1 MGSKKA
7 KGTGKRVKDHG
18 VKVGAN
24 KVTKRNKKPYHKKK
38 TNSNRPLVE
47 EIWKMG
53 QSRSDQRANNRGT
66 RLREVEYERSDH
78 SRGRTVIGYKTTKG
92 LTTLYWV
99 TEAKIKI
106 STVEKGEQ
114 LQIT

>member
-1 MGSKKA
+1 MGSKTA

-24 KVTKRNKKPYHKKK
+24 EVTKGKKKSYRKKK
-38 TNSNRPLVE
+38 TKSNQPLVE
-47 EIWKMG
+47 EIWKMK

-66 RLREVEYERSDH
+66 RLREVEYELSDH
-78 SRGRTVIGYKTTKG
+78 SRGKTVIGCNKTKG

-99 TEAKIKI
+99 TEAKVKI
-106 STVEKGEQ
+106 SRVEKGE
-114 LQIT
+114 